1 MDRRVDTGNK
11 RWFVWL
17 GLLATGITLFVF
29 ITGKNLPD
37 LFGSNNA
44 TAPVEEVEAGN
55 PVTEYFPLFVGSV
68 RTYTVGR
75 STRLEDQ
82 GDLVEKVST
91 FTEQVILVESG
102 AHEWLHIYK
111 VEQRG
116 GILDL
121 ECTVFEPV
129 EGKVNKWYVTDETSL
144 YVACSEEEKNRIAGA
159 LYARH
164 IENATPDADTPL
176 PKIVFPLEV
185 GNRWPAFEG
194 MPPPGPDE
202 DYQWRVESQEPIET
216 AAGKFNDCFTIVL
229 YTLPDASYRH
239 ICKGIGVVAL
249 EYHHMGT
256 AIDYRVELSSYS
268 LSGNP

>member
-1 MDRRVDTGNK
+1 MDRKVDTGNK
-11 RWFVWL
+11 RWYVWL

-37 LFGSNNA
+37 LFGSKTA
-44 TAPVEEVEAGN
+44 TAPGEIEGGN

-91 FTEQVILVESG
+91 FTEQVMLVESSPDE
-102 AHEWLHIYK
+102 AVHIYK

-121 ECTVFEPV
+121 ECTAFEPV
-129 EGKVNKWYVTDETSL
+129 EGTLNKWYITDETSL
-144 YVACSEEEKNRIAGA
+144 YVACSEEQKERMAA
-159 LYARH
+159 AVFARRFDD
-164 IENATPDADTPL
+164 ATPAPDGPL
-176 PKIVFPLEV
+176 PKLVFPLEV
-185 GNRWPAFEG
+185 DKRWPAFEG
-194 MPPPGPDE
+194 MTGLPADA
-202 DYQWRVESQEPIET
+202 DYQWRVESQEVMET
-216 AAGKFNDCFTIVL
+216 AAGKFEDCFKIVVH
-229 YTLPDASYRH
+229 TLPDTLSRH
-239 ICKGIGVVAL
+239 ICKGVGLVAL
-249 EYHHMGT
+249 EYHHSGT
-256 AIDYRVELSSYS
+256 TIDYRVELSSYS